1 MAKLLYIQASPRDR
15 SKSTHVA
22 QAFLDSYRQ
31 THSADEMVTLNVFEK
46 DLPPFDGFAVQ
57 AKYSIMHGKEHTEDE
72 AQAWSQVEALI
83 DEFKSADKYLFS
95 LPMWNF
101 GIPYRLKQYIDL
113 IVQPGYTFTAG
124 DNGYQGLVKNKP
136 AAVIYAR
143 GGAYSE
149 GSGAEAFD
157 MQKKYFD
164 LVLGFIGIEG
174 VRSIVVEPTLHGDAE
189 SIEQMVNSQR
199 EKAKQMAEDF

>member
-15 SKSTHVA
+15 SKSTKVA

-31 THSADEMVTLNVFEK
+31 THPADEMVTLNVFEK

-57 AKYSIMHGKEHTEDE
+57 AKYSIMHGKEHTKDE

-95 LPMWNF
+95 VPMWNF

-113 IVQPGYTFTAG
+113 IVQPGYTFTA
-124 DNGYQGLVKNKP
+124 DENGYQGLVKDKRRLWSMH
-136 AAVIYAR
+136 AAGPTRKAAAPKR
-143 GGAYSE
+143 LTC
-149 GSGAEAFD
+149 
-157 MQKKYFD
+157 K
-164 LVLGFIGIEG
+164 
-174 VRSIVVEPTLHGDAE
+174 RSI
-189 SIEQMVNSQR
+189 SIWHLGYW
-199 EKAKQMAEDF
+199 F